1 MTIRNSMIYALLAGL
16 CLSSAACSSF
26 KLKNTPPGFIEVSSS
41 NWDNE
46 GQLRM
51 KAPDNVGINV
61 TTESNFRGGTLVLW
75 AEDMISKLSERGY
88 VLQRQEEVKSKNGV
102 PGTRFDFSY
111 QPPGEEQARFY
122 TAVLFVSDEWRVI
135 VQVAGLASL
144 EAEHQDDLQQLIRE
158 IKVSGC
164 KLGSK
169 VCKSPQ
175 PRRFETAGG
184 VARPNA
190 GAEDEADEAEQGEA
204 TEGQGEPAA
213 EPAEAKA
220 EGEAADV
227 PAEGGN

>member
-1 MTIRNSMIYALLAGL
+1 MTIRKPTIYALLAGL
-16 CLSSAACSSF
+16 CLSSSACASF

-41 NWDNE
+41 SWE
-46 GQLRM
+46 GEAELRM

-61 TTESNFRGGTLVLW
+61 TTETNFRGGTLVLW

-102 PGTRFDFSY
+102 PGTRFDFAY
-111 QPPGEEQARFY
+111 EPPGEEQARFY
-122 TAVLFVSDEWRVI
+122 TAVLFVTDEWRVI

-144 EAEHQDDLQQLIRE
+144 EAEHQEDLQQLVRE
-158 IKVSGC
+158 IKISGC

-184 VARPNA
+184 VAKPNGGGEA
-190 GAEDEADEAEQGEA
+190 KADEAKADEGPSEPEPSEA
-204 TEGQGEPAA
+204 PAADPADPAEPAA
-213 EPAEAKA
+213 DAKPAE
-220 EGEAADV
+220 
-227 PAEGGN
+227 